1 LLNIIITII
10 VLLKTPQDI
19 TQIFSTL
26 FCEKKPDVTMYSSHT
41 QLVAMLSW
49 TMQQEK
55 WKNSKKLEGWVG
67 RWEVRQW
74 WMATRKVSN
83 LISHVTYTPHTL
95 APRLPDVCERNVFRF
110 FRASASE
117 KQHIIS
123 KCVNCLN
130 LHGFALTNMD
140 A

>member
-1 LLNIIITII
+1 
-10 VLLKTPQDI
+10 
-19 TQIFSTL
+19 
-26 FCEKKPDVTMYSSHT
+26 MYSSHT

-55 WKNSKKLEGWVG
+55 WKNSKKLEGWVSG
-67 RWEVRQW
+67 RSGNGEWQQENW
-74 WMATRKVSN
+74 AISN
-83 LISHVTYTPHTL
+83 LISHVTYTSCTL
-95 APRLPDVCERNVFRF
+95 APRLPDVCEKNVFRF
-110 FRASASE
+110 FHASASE